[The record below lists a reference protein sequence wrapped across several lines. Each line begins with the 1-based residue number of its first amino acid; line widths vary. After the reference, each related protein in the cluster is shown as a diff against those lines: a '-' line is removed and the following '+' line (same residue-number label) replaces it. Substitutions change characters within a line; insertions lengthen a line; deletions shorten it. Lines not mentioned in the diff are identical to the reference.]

1 MISFLNFLILSEDVS
16 SEVENLARKHESPL
30 TFGVALVKM
39 QKKKGTDL
47 GGKMDVEGAAN
58 HREAIKRWY
67 EIHRKSNKDKNNG

>member
-1 MISFLNFLILSEDVS
+1 MISFLNFLILSEDVP
-16 SEVENLARKHESPL
+16 SEVENLAKRHKSSL

-39 QKKKGTDL
+39 QKKKGTNL

-67 EIHRKSNKDKNNG
+67 EIHREKKK

>member
-1 MISFLNFLILSEDVS
+1 MISFLNFLILSEDVP
-16 SEVENLARKHESPL
+16 SEVENLAKRHKSSL

-39 QKKKGTDL
+39 QKKKGTNL

-67 EIHRKSNKDKNNG
+67 EIHGEKKK